1 MDINENPS
9 DDLLTR
15 DITIPL
21 LLSGAA
27 TGVICIAFCVLLTL
41 SQNYINTVAL
51 PTLGLIEPTPTPV
64 PCPPVPAGWRKILN
78 ENFNSNA
85 NDWSVGKE
93 DDIYSTGEEEIDGGV
108 YRISE
113 KAKRGFY
120 SYRYPSMEVLRD
132 FYLRSNVRLASGPP
146 DAEYGV
152 IFRTQRS
159 NHFSFMINN
168 ANGVGIYRH
177 SSQSDENW
185 EMVYR
190 GFSWNVRPAANNEL
204 IVMGRGTHFTFCI
217 NRQVIA
223 EADHERYP
231 SGKMGIAFSLN
242 QEGDEAVI
250 EFDDL
255 IVYAQKD

>member
-1 MDINENPS
+1 MDINENS
-9 DDLLTR
+9 SNDLLTR

-27 TGVICIAFCVLLTL
+27 TGVICVAFCVLLFL

-51 PTLGLIEPTPTPV
+51 PSLGLIELTPTPA
-64 PCPPVPAGWRKILN
+64 PCPPVPAGWRRILN

-85 NDWSVGKE
+85 NDWFVGKE
-93 DDIYSTGEEEIDGGV
+93 DDIYSTGELEIDDGV

-113 KAKRGFY
+113 KAKRDVY
-120 SYRYPSMEVLRD
+120 YHLYPSMEVLRD
-132 FYLRSNVRLASGPP
+132 FYLRSNVRLAKGPF

-152 IFRTQRS
+152 VFRTQRS

-168 ANGVGIYRH
+168 AGEVYIYRH
-177 SSQSDENW
+177 SSRSDEDW

-190 GFSWNVRPAANNEL
+190 GFSRNIQPAGNNEL
-204 IVMGRGTHFTFCI
+204 IVMGRDTHFTFCI

-223 EADHERYP
+223 ELDHERYP
-231 SGKMGIAFSLN
+231 SGKVGIAFSLN
-242 QEGDEAVI
+242 REGDEAVI

-255 IVYAQKD
+255 IVYTPGD